1 MRATRWMAFSLPTTV
16 VGVFGRTRFH
26 WNMFVHRATI
36 RGCMSFR
43 ELVPIIQTAIGP
55 VILISGIGL
64 LLLSMT
70 NRYGR
75 VIDRTRWLAEHARKA
90 TPQQS
95 DRLTA
100 QLSILFRRARL
111 IRLSITLASLS
122 LLLTAVLIIGL
133 FLGALF
139 RVEIGLFII
148 ILFVACMSI
157 LIASLAVFIRDLNL
171 SLAAL
176 KLEVETDIAPDE
188 T

>member
-1 MRATRWMAFSLPTTV
+1 
-16 VGVFGRTRFH
+16 
-26 WNMFVHRATI
+26 
-36 RGCMSFR
+36 MSFR
-43 ELVPIIQTAIGP
+43 ELVPILQTAIGP

-139 RVEIGLFII
+139 RAETGLYII
-148 ILFVACMSI
+148 ILFVACMGI

-176 KLEVETDIAPDE
+176 RLEVETDMASDE
-188 T
+188 TEPGMRRT